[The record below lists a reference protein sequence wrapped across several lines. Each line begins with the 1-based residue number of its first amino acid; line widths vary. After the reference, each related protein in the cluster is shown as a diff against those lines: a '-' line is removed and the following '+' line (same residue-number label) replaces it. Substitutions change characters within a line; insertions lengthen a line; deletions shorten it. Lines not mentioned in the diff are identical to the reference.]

1 MFPEERDTGSFKAAK
16 YNQSLLLST
25 HKQFG
30 LLSSSERREKSAI
43 LGLPSRC
50 SGWGGESRVE
60 GRFGQEAERH
70 EDWET
75 WPGASP
81 LQGQIDVKSLYPG
94 GLSVCLLCVHTRCL
108 GQNSLKISLGGN
120 GKSFQLICTHT
131 HSVLK
136 DINKLTPELLFTTML
151 RSDNHYSQ
159 TGKDEEL

>member
-16 YNQSLLLST
+16 YNRSLLLST

-50 SGWGGESRVE
+50 SGGGIK
-60 GRFGQEAERH
+60 GRRTFWPGGR
-70 EDWET
+70 ET
-75 WPGASP
+75 WGLGNLAWGISP
-81 LQGQIDVKSLYPG
+81 TGTNWCQVSVSRRIKCVFTLRTHEVLRPKQLEDFLGRKWQI
-94 GLSVCLLCVHTRCL
+94 
-108 GQNSLKISLGGN
+108 ISANLH
-120 GKSFQLICTHT
+120 THT

-151 RSDNHYSQ
+151 RSDNH
-159 TGKDEEL
+159 

>member
-1 MFPEERDTGSFKAAK
+1 M
-16 YNQSLLLST
+16 
-25 HKQFG
+25 QFWAFHPDV
-30 LLSSSERREKSAI
+30 L
-43 LGLPSRC
+43 
-50 SGWGGESRVE
+50 GGESRVE

-94 GLSVCLLCVHTRCL
+94 GLSVCLLCIHTRCL

-151 RSDNHYSQ
+151 RSDNH
-159 TGKDEEL
+159 